1 MIAQT
6 ISPKTDNITNAVPLT
21 PRNPAAIFG
30 NPLMIPLCMTK
41 NMIAVI
47 ITVILKDFHSSLYFL
62 K

>member
-6 ISPKTDNITNAVPLT
+6 INTKTDNITNTVPPT

-30 NPLMIPLCMTK
+30 NPLMMPLCMTK
-41 NMIAVI
+41 NMI
-47 ITVILKDFHSSLYFL
+47 TVINTVIPKDCHSSLYFL